1 MKNNHSQKT
10 TQSQK
15 NIVVLVSGSGSNLQ
29 AILDACDSNMI
40 DASVKA
46 VLSNKAEAFGL
57 ERAKN
62 AGVAARSV
70 NPKDFDSRE
79 AFDHELMIQIDT
91 YQPDLIVLAGY
102 MRILS
107 SEFVR
112 HYAGKM
118 VNIHPS
124 LLPKYP
130 GLHTHQRAID
140 AKDKEHGTSVHF
152 VTEELDGG
160 PVILQAKVPV
170 FEDDDAKLL
179 AGRVLTQ
186 EHAIYPMVCKW
197 FAEDRL
203 SMVDGQAVLDG
214 KVLGKHGYAEEQY
227 REYKKAVN

>member
-10 TQSQK
+10 TQPQK

-46 VLSNKAEAFGL
+46 VFSNKAEAFGL

-62 AGVAARSV
+62 AGVDARSV
-70 NPKDFDSRE
+70 NPKDFGSRE
-79 AFDHELMIQIDT
+79 EFDHELMIQIDA

-107 SEFVR
+107 SGFVR

-170 FEDDDAKLL
+170 FEDDDAELL

-214 KVLGKHGYAEEQY
+214 KVLGKHGYAEE
-227 REYKKAVN
+227 